1 MLIMNKILNNKKME
15 QEKLLLTERELEI
28 MISVKGVEY
37 LFEIDI
43 SNIIEAT
50 QMMPIDIINNIEGLK
65 IAVKDFK
72 QDDK

>member
-28 MISVKGVEY
+28 MISIKGVEY

-72 QDDK
+72 DDK

>member
-1 MLIMNKILNNKKME
+1 MK
-15 QEKLLLTERELEI
+15 QEKLLLEERELEI
-28 MISVKGVEY
+28 MISVNGVEY

-43 SNIIEAT
+43 SNIIKDT
-50 QMMPIDIINNIEGLK
+50 QMMPIEIINNIKGLK

>member
-1 MLIMNKILNNKKME
+1 MLIMKKIINNKKME

-50 QMMPIDIINNIEGLK
+50 QMMPIEIINNIEGLK

-72 QDDK
+72 DDK

>member
-1 MLIMNKILNNKKME
+1 ME

-37 LFEIDI
+37 VYEVDI
-43 SNIIEAT
+43 SNIIKDSK
-50 QMMPIDIINNIEGLK
+50 MMPIEIINNIEGLK

-72 QDDK
+72 NDDK

>member
-1 MLIMNKILNNKKME
+1 MNKILNNKKME

-72 QDDK
+72 DDK

>member
-1 MLIMNKILNNKKME
+1 MNKILNNKKME

-28 MISVKGVEY
+28 MISIKGVEY

-72 QDDK
+72 DDK

>member
-1 MLIMNKILNNKKME
+1 ME

-50 QMMPIDIINNIEGLK
+50 QMMPIEIINNIEGLK

-72 QDDK
+72 DDK